1 MAYDRGLK
9 LQLNQG
15 ERVVIYEKDRDQEP
29 LLVRLE
35 KISIDGEVTLGF
47 SGDRYKIWREEVYQ
61 PGRMQRDG
69 R

>member
-15 ERVVIYEKDRDQEP
+15 QRVVIYENGRDQEP

-35 KISIDGEVTLGF
+35 KVSIDGEVTLGF
-47 SGDRYKIWREEVYQ
+47 SGDRYRVWREEVYQ
-61 PGRMQRDG
+61 PGRMQRDE